1 LVSGGGEAG
10 AGTGAGRASGRQASE
25 HGLVDG
31 RLTGKVCLV
40 TGSTGIAAAGAER
53 FSAEGARVF
62 VVSRT
67 EEHCRALVDRV
78 REHGGDAAFRVAD
91 LTDEAATAAA
101 VRACLDAFGRIDGLF
116 AVAGG
121 SGRRFGDGPA
131 DEMTVEG
138 WDRTFELNAK
148 PVFLATRAA
157 LRAMLAASPTE
168 AGTRGSILLM
178 SSILAF
184 HPSPGHFATHAY
196 AASKGAIATF
206 GRVTA
211 AYYAPHGIRVNVVAP
226 SLVTTPMSSRASDD
240 PGTQAFVAWKQPLS
254 RAFMPAE
261 DVAAAAAF
269 FLSDE
274 SRYVTGQLLEVDG
287 GWSVTGEAPGT

>member
-1 LVSGGGEAG
+1 M
-10 AGTGAGRASGRQASE
+10 
-25 HGLVDG
+25 
-31 RLTGKVCLV
+31 
-40 TGSTGIAAAGAER
+40 AAAGAER
-53 FSAEGARVF
+53 FAAEGARIF
-62 VVSRT
+62 VASRT
-67 EEHCRALVDRV
+67 EEHCRALVDGILD
-78 REHGGDAAFRVAD
+78 GGGEAAFRAAD
-91 LTDEAATAAA
+91 LTDEGATDAAI
-101 VRACLDAFGRIDGLF
+101 RACLEAYGRIDGLF

-131 DEMTVEG
+131 HEMTVEG

-148 PVFLATRAA
+148 PVFLASRAV
-157 LRAMLAASPTE
+157 LRAMLAQDPTE

-206 GRVTA
+206 GRATA

-226 SLVTTPMSSRASDD
+226 SLVTTPMSSRASSD
-240 PGTQAFVAWKQPLS
+240 PGAQAFVAWKQPLS

-261 DVAAAAAF
+261 DVAAAATF

-274 SRYVTGQLLEVDG
+274 ARYVTGQVLAVDG